1 MVSYTLCLMSKIN
14 TFIRIHN
21 GIWFA
26 GGKKIGENAIEK
38 VQVKSEILFQLKMK
52 F

>member
-1 MVSYTLCLMSKIN
+1 MVCRREKIE
-14 TFIRIHN
+14 
-21 GIWFA
+21 
-26 GGKKIGENAIEK
+26 ENAIEK